1 MKVFDF
7 QYSKEVINL
16 SDPVHMK
23 PLVYLSFSLFLI
35 SCSNSQQKIK
45 EVIEPS
51 LFREAIEY
59 LASDELLGR
68 DTGSEGI
75 QKAADYLSNE
85 FAELGLEF
93 APGLSSYKQEIA
105 FYGRPKVNK
114 ARIQLGSTVNVTEK
128 DLFIRS
134 GNSLEIGAPL
144 LVVSSFD
151 EVQASLY
158 KDKIIVRNA
167 ASLQAGVM
175 NVLIDSDAQKVLFE
189 KAGALAYIELLPTGF
204 QWKNYFGYFG
214 SQITTQEIKHTIPHI
229 CVALAEAEFKKVK
242 SHATSQLMVDVNR
255 SKPLIDANVAAF
267 LPGSDAQLKEEVI
280 LVTAHYDHVG
290 YKKGAKADEDSIFNG
305 ARDNAVGTVALLAGA
320 KALKK
325 LQPKRSVLFLAV
337 TGEEKGLLGSK
348 YYAENPLVPLNKTV
362 FNLNLDGAGYN
373 DTSIVTFVGLD
384 YYKQDSLLIKPLE
397 EMGLQYHPD
406 PDPKLNLFLRSD
418 NISFSNKGVPSATYS
433 LGFTAFDDTI
443 NKYYHQPGDET
454 HDLDW
459 AYIERFYEG
468 FANVLLTLT
477 NTPERIEFKEDK
489 QPFYETYQKLYTK

>member
-1 MKVFDF
+1 
-7 QYSKEVINL
+7 
-16 SDPVHMK
+16 MK
-23 PLVYLSFSLFLI
+23 PFVFLGFSLLMI
-35 SCSNSQQKIK
+35 SCTNSQEKIK
-45 EVIEPS
+45 QVVEPS
-51 LFREAIEY
+51 VFRDAIEF

-68 DTGSEGI
+68 DTGSDGI
-75 QKAADYLSNE
+75 RKAADYLSNE
-85 FAELGLEF
+85 FNQLGLEY
-93 APGLSSYKQEIA
+93 APGLTSYRQEIA
-105 FYGRPKVNK
+105 FYKRPKVNK
-114 ARIQLGSTVNVTEK
+114 ASIQLSSGIRVTES
-128 DLFIRS
+128 DLFARS
-134 GNSLEIGAPL
+134 GYSAELNAPL
-144 LVVSSFD
+144 WVSSDYD
-151 EVQASLY
+151 ESQKENYSG
-158 KDKIIVRNA
+158 KIIVRNGA
-167 ASLQAGVM
+167 NLQAGVM
-175 NVLIDSDAQKVLFE
+175 NVLVNSDAQKQLFE

-214 SQITTQEIKHTIPHI
+214 SQITTQEIPNTIPHI
-229 CVALAEAEFKKVK
+229 CVVLSDSEFKKVK
-242 SHATSQLMVDVNR
+242 NR
-255 SKPLIDANVAAF
+255 SIAEFKVEIQQIEPLSDANIAAF
-267 LPGSDAQLKEEVI
+267 LPGTDPKLKDEVI

-320 KALKK
+320 KALKR
-325 LQPKRSVLFLAV
+325 LDPKRSVLFLAL

-348 YYAENPLVPLNKTV
+348 YYAENPLIPLNKTV

-397 EMGLQYHPD
+397 EMGLRYHPD

-454 HDLDW
+454 DDLDW

-468 FANVLLTLT
+468 FANVLFTLT
-477 NTPERIEFKEDK
+477 NTSERIQFKEDK
-489 QPFYETYQKLYTK
+489 EPFYEAYQKLYSN